1 MLDWMGP
8 LIYFNG
14 FQIFLDGW
22 ILRAITLEAF
32 ASVGFVDVW
41 KVKVKAKGRVT
52 FILKLVLQSMISS

>member
-8 LIYFNG
+8 LIYFIG

-22 ILRAITLEAF
+22 ILRGIILEAF